1 MTLNLSEFQ
10 LILGLLTSV
19 GGAVVMVVGA
29 VNWIVMPRIERA
41 IASHNSGCQYR
52 AVIQDSIKL
61 EKDSREK
68 GEERFAEE
76 LRYIRDKLDAIWARM
91 SGLPGR

>member
-10 LILGLLTSV
+10 LILGLLTSI

-41 IASHNSGCQYR
+41 IANHNSGCQYR
-52 AVIQDSIKL
+52 AVIQDAVKI

-68 GEERFAEE
+68 AEERFGEE
-76 LRYIRDKLDAIWARM
+76 LRYIREKLDAIWSTLSRQ
-91 SGLPGR
+91 GR